1 MTTPSNPLPS
11 HIVVHGNCV
20 DCGRPVEFDPT
31 PFSGAP
37 AKPLAP
43 GNTRLHMEMPDEMQ
57 HKRPE
62 RCEECKL
69 AHHMK
74 LANPTETI
82 AVAHRDGGGVARDG
96 GMDFIEMTIC
106 VF

>member
-1 MTTPSNPLPS
+1 MAASSYPVPD

-31 PFSGAP
+31 PFTGAA

-43 GNTRLHMEMPDEMQ
+43 GNTRLHMELPDEMQ
-57 HKRPE
+57 HKHPE

-69 AHHMK
+69 THFVKWQARRK
-74 LANPTETI
+74 QLPWLIALAVGSL
-82 AVAHRDGGGVARDG
+82 ALAGWLVLK
-96 GMDFIEMTIC
+96 
-106 VF
+106 